1 MSSDDQQFS
10 KYYVVHVTT
19 AIKIKNLNSLD
30 IFSNQILNV
39 IKKMI
44 PLKNVIEEVFLYS
57 FFETKMSV

>member
-1 MSSDDQQFS
+1 MSSGNQQFS

-30 IFSNQILNV
+30 IFSNQILIA

-44 PLKNVIEEVFLYS
+44 FLKNVIEEVFLYS